1 MISLQIGR
9 SLYSWI
15 PQQYPSIPDWDV
27 QTIDT
32 ILTMKNGIPYQALL
46 IVCTYKEIPV
56 FLMKSHYK
64 KRGRPSVAVFIS
76 GIARGWYT
84 QELKTES

>member
-46 IVCTYKEIPV
+46 YVEIPV
-56 FLMKSHYK
+56 FSLWNHIIKNVVEWVLQYLFLALHVDDTHKS
-64 KRGRPSVAVFIS
+64 
-76 GIARGWYT
+76 
-84 QELKTES
+84 